1 MHLWISGGGT
11 AGHVY
16 PAFTVLDA
24 LDGEADRVTWIGRGA
39 GMEAGLVAAR
49 GIPFVAVDAAPMV
62 GVGFMG
68 RLRGAVHLLRGTAQ
82 VWRQIGLDRPDVLLV
97 TGGYVSVPAA
107 LAAWLRR
114 VPLAI
119 YLPDMRPGRAVS
131 LIARLADRLLVTDER
146 ARAHLPVAN
155 AKVQVTGYP
164 VRRALREMDREKAR
178 DELNL
183 TASEPLV
190 LIFGG
195 SQGARRLNEA
205 VIQAAPTLLNRCRL
219 LHVTGALDVARVSAA
234 RDGLALEQADR
245 WQVSEYLDAPDMA
258 IALHAADLAVCR
270 AGASVLGELPTAGLP
285 AILIPLPIAR
295 GHQDANA
302 AVLVDAGAARV
313 VDDRAWTGERMVNEL
328 DQLLST
334 PEELAA
340 MRTAA
345 RALARSNAAEAIATA
360 LQTLASAQPLLARAA
375 ASPEEDPR

>member
-1 MHLWISGGGT
+1 M
-11 AGHVY
+11 
-16 PAFTVLDA
+16 LDA